1 MTLQEKV
8 DDLRTITGCLGGFV
22 TRDGATVASGLPAV
36 FDHERLDRVAAI
48 VRKLGAMADKSGYAD
63 SDFVMRFG
71 KATLVV
77 QSLGGGAHLALAC
90 EPAANVAT
98 IEVFASVAADDIRDA
113 LAHHVVTP
121 PPPPVAPVQP
131 SPPLHPGPP
140 VQPSPP
146 VLSGTERLEHARRRA
161 IAAFGDR
168 LATAKS
174 LLIGE
179 VGPIGDLLF
188 VSALDRW
195 LLDGPPDWARAH
207 ALRDALASEIDA
219 PASKA
224 RFSGHAIWGHTQS
237 R

>member
-22 TRDGATVASGLPAV
+22 TRDGATIASGLPAV
-36 FDHERLDRVAAI
+36 FDRERLDRVAAL
-48 VRKLGAMADKSGYAD
+48 VRKLGAMADKSGYSDA
-63 SDFVMRFG
+63 DFVMRFG

-77 QSLGGGAHLALAC
+77 QSLGAGAHLALAC
-90 EPAANVAT
+90 EPAANVAA
-98 IEVFASVAADDIRDA
+98 IEVFASVAADDIREA
-113 LAHHVVTP
+113 LAHHQVTAMTP
-121 PPPPVAPVQP
+121 PPPPVAPAQ
-131 SPPLHPGPP
+131 PP
-140 VQPSPP
+140 VVSAE
-146 VLSGTERLEHARRRA
+146 ERLEHARRRA

-174 LLIGE
+174 LLIAE
-179 VGPIGDLLF
+179 VGPIGDILF

-195 LLDGPPDWARAH
+195 LLDGPPDWARAQS
-207 ALRDALASEIDA
+207 LCDALASEIDA

-224 RFSGHAIWGHTQS
+224 RFTRHAIWGQAST